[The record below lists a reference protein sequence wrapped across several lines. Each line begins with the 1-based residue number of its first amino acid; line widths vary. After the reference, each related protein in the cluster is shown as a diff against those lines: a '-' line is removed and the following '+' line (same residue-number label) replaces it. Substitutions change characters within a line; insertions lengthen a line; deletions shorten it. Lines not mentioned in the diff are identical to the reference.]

1 MDAMPPERS
10 GSDRLKDVPCRALS
24 LIGLVPRRV
33 LALVL
38 LIGLAVPAG
47 ASSVE
52 RTVLVETGVSVEE
65 ACGVDW
71 SVSTDSRVLV
81 LLKAGTHGDLT
92 PRFSAN
98 THSRLVY
105 TDPSDPDRGFVISD
119 NGLFVK
125 DVHVT
130 RISGTLYEFNSIA
143 VGRSAISTLAGRTIA
158 ADTGHVSWTFLIDT
172 HGSVDLDDYELLDGT
187 MTKVSGRHPILDS
200 GDGACELIMEAIG

>member
-1 MDAMPPERS
+1 M
-10 GSDRLKDVPCRALS
+10 
-24 LIGLVPRRV
+24 
-33 LALVL
+33 
-38 LIGLAVPAG
+38 
-47 ASSVE
+47 
-52 RTVLVETGVSVEE
+52 
-65 ACGVDW
+65 
-71 SVSTDSRVLV
+71 
-81 LLKAGTHGDLT
+81 
-92 PRFSAN
+92 
-98 THSRLVY
+98 Y

-130 RISGTLYEFNSIA
+130 LISGTLYEFSSIA
-143 VGRSAISTLAGRTIA
+143 VGRSAISTLDGRAIA

>member
-1 MDAMPPERS
+1 MSRPVIHR
-10 GSDRLKDVPCRALS
+10 
-24 LIGLVPRRV
+24 IGVAPL
-33 LALVL
+33 LALGL
-38 LIGLAVPAG
+38 LIGLAVPAS

-65 ACGVDW
+65 ACGADW

-130 RISGTLYEFNSIA
+130 LISGTLYEFSSIA
-143 VGRSAISTLAGRTIA
+143 VGRSAISTLDGRTIA